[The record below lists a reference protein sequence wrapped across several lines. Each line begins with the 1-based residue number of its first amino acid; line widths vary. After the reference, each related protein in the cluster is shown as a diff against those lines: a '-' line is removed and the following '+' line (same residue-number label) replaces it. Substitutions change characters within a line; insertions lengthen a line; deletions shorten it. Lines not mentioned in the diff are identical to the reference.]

1 MIYNHNIKTTS
12 FTTPEGVLSRPM
24 IGSCLQ
30 NARLSMA
37 INAEGAG
44 LATHPITQTANACCW
59 CCCHHW
65 WGVSGE
71 IVAEDALLS
80 SFHMAQSQASV
91 WLRIYDAATPLYT
104 RLLLAVRDLPVAI
117 GWSAA
122 KSRRAAIMMYM
133 AWNIWKERNRR
144 IFDAKST
151 TSRRVLQLIQNEIAM
166 RASACGSAVQQVVS

>member
-1 MIYNHNIKTTS
+1 
-12 FTTPEGVLSRPM
+12 
-24 IGSCLQ
+24 
-30 NARLSMA
+30 MA

-59 CCCHHW
+59 CCCHHC

-117 GWSAA
+117 GWSAEA
-122 KSRRAAIMMYM
+122 EVLQKAGVRQLWCTWHGT
-133 AWNIWKERNRR
+133 WNIWKQRNRR

-151 TSRRVLQLIQNEIAM
+151 TSRQVLQLIQNEIAM
-166 RASACGSAVQQVVS
+166 RASACESAVQQVVS